1 MSFSTVRKR
10 FRVALRIRPL
20 SPQEQLGGET
30 ECVTQLPDV
39 PQIVIGAD
47 RAFTFDHVFSPEVGQ
62 EQVYEESVKPL
73 VQQFLQGYNATILA
87 YGQTGSGKT
96 FSMGTGLARSAA
108 EVESPGV
115 VPRAIGEIWENL
127 KQRESSGLKFSIDVS
142 FLELYNEDLID
153 LLNPRAAPGGRGPT
167 IREDNRGNM
176 VLVGVERRDVYTPDD
191 VLELLHQGALS
202 RTTASTDM
210 NHTSSRSHAIFTV
223 YLRQQDR
230 RRQPAG
236 PDEGMP
242 SIVSKIHFVD
252 LAGSERIKRTGAAG
266 DRAREGISINAG
278 LLALGN
284 VISALGSSSGEK
296 PQQTPR
302 RTPHVPY
309 RDSKLTRLLQDSL
322 GGNSQTLMLACISPS
337 NKNNSES
344 LNTIRYA
351 NRARNIRNKVAVT
364 FDKNSSAELSLLK
377 TEVARLRGEL
387 SKLKLQR
394 RQSSAALVGASGDE
408 CPESEAVERLRRR
421 NAELMQRL
429 GAAQQRVSAL
439 ESERDMLQ
447 KRITKLGG
455 SLPSTPGLVAAAL
468 PAEGSSSSLFA
479 EKDVLETIDRE
490 LGEQA
495 ARHEQQIT
503 SVRRHYESKL
513 ELLQET
519 LGVVQQERDV
529 ALQRLANAAPNSARS
544 TASTNSKT
552 LGLEMQN
559 TTPTRLRKPSQSIHP
574 PQLRRQNTSSTQV
587 KQLQE
592 EAERL
597 AQQVQQQAQE
607 IAQLRH
613 QRTGRHASGRNSLL
627 SFSESSCW
635 RVARDEPDS
644 GGPQLLRAAFVKA
657 ALETEVQR
665 CVRARQLLR
674 ERDAYLTRQD
684 RLMNEQNDALLRMQC
699 EETDAGS
706 TAQMQSASE
715 RIAIIDAELHFLDL
729 KVRDAE
735 AEVAQLAQSQ
745 TPEGGDGVL
754 IAPLANLSGLA
765 MRMVEDVVRVDYSAF
780 SMFFSRLP
788 QAEST
793 GLAYLLLQDLIELRL
808 VALRD
813 EQDREALEKRTMD
826 LRRTLLAMQRT
837 ALNAALSYERELGQ
851 AERRLQ
857 SQLPEIS
864 PSFSDAGSERS
875 VYEGVRDRG
884 ILLRSALASALE
896 ESAPGSSEP
905 LNSPSS
911 SGSIPNMSSLDIA
924 SEELFN
930 AADDHS
936 DACAVAY
943 GPSLSADHLDSR
955 SILYSESLGV
965 SGLQPTHPQRTDN
978 PQATSPANA
987 GRVERKVFD
996 ALSLQTPTNATLA
1009 DSPLSNALLLLANTS
1024 TDVDNSFDN
1033 IRGDPDTFFSDPE
1046 GCESDTIPELY
1057 RSASGEFFRL
1067 PNMARSQATPKQK
1080 PAAEQRKSGYRV
1092 KLGNLPARRRGSRRR
1107 SSRRHSRR
1115 GAARNPR
1122 ISLPIVPPELMDYIE
1137 RRNPNAIN
1145 VGDRKAVIASPELVR
1160 EMHSANSRAMTAGQ
1174 QIMSPES
1181 AMTQITETSTE
1192 EQSEATDPFTPRA
1205 AGKISAPNTSDEIS
1219 QEFKASSET
1228 SASFSNNPP
1237 NSAPL
1242 PQQQQ
1247 QHPKLRSPRSFY
1259 HPGPYMHNNEISYKS
1274 AIGGEQVEP
1283 VYCPPSDIQT
1293 RAPGGMVRAPSPKH
1307 RYLSP
1312 TERNNASLFSMMDA
1326 GQVRHVT
1333 FPQAS
1338 PPAQPVKNEK
1348 PLAYKPSRIRRRA
1361 QSSYESRATEGESGT
1376 NSTTSDIKFNNG
1388 RRLSRFF
1395 NGFGF
1400 GHGANEARKSISF
1413 SRNSPLANNR
1423 DGMVSAVE
1431 FDRRRNSDA
1440 SGSQIAHMRKVNS
1453 SIATVNDDGHA
1464 KQVEW

>member
-1 MSFSTVRKR
+1 MSFSTV
-10 FRVALRIRPL
+10 RVALRIRPL
-20 SPQEQLGGET
+20 SPQEQLSGET

-96 FSMGTGLARSAA
+96 FSMGTGLARSAT

-115 VPRAIGEIWENL
+115 VPRAIREIWENL

-153 LLNPRAAPGGRGPT
+153 LLNPRTAPGSRGPT

-176 VLVGVERRDVYTPDD
+176 VLIGVERRDVYAPDD
-191 VLELLHQGALS
+191 VLELLHHGALS

-236 PDEGMP
+236 ADEGMP

-284 VISALGSSSGEK
+284 VISALGSTSGDK
-296 PQQTPR
+296 QQTPR
-302 RTPHVPY
+302 RAPHVPY

-337 NKNNSES
+337 NRNNSES

-394 RQSSAALVGASGDE
+394 SQSSTAAMGAGGDE
-408 CPESEAVERLRRR
+408 APENEALDRLQRR

-429 GAAQQRVSAL
+429 GAAQQRVLVL
-439 ESERDMLQ
+439 ESERDVLQ
-447 KRITKLGG
+447 TRITKLGG
-455 SLPSTPGLVAAAL
+455 SLPSTPGLTAAAL

-529 ALQRLANAAPNSARS
+529 ALQRLANAAPNSARPTTS
-544 TASTNSKT
+544 TNNSKT
-552 LGLEMQN
+552 LGLEVQN
-559 TTPTRLRKPSQSIHP
+559 TTPTRLRKPSQSTHA
-574 PQLRRQNTSSTQV
+574 PQLRRQNTNSAQV

-635 RVARDEPDS
+635 KVARDEPDS

-699 EETDAGS
+699 DETDADS

-765 MRMVEDVVRVDYSAF
+765 MRMVEDVVRVDYNAF
-780 SMFFSRLP
+780 SAFFSRLP

-813 EQDREALEKRTMD
+813 EQDREALERRIMD
-826 LRRTLLAMQRT
+826 LRRTLIAMQRT

-864 PSFSDAGSERS
+864 LSFSDAGSERS

-905 LNSPSS
+905 LNSPAS
-911 SGSIPNMSSLDIA
+911 SGSLPHLSSLDIA
-924 SEELFN
+924 SDELLN
-930 AADDHS
+930 DAEDSPDD
-936 DACAVAY
+936 CAVPY

-978 PQATSPANA
+978 LQATSSANA

-996 ALSLQTPTNATLA
+996 VLSPQTPTNATLA

-1024 TDVDNSFDN
+1024 TDVDNSLDN
-1033 IRGDPDTFFSDPE
+1033 IRGAPDTFFSDPE

-1067 PNMARSQATPKQK
+1067 PNMARSQATAKHK
-1080 PAAEQRKSGYRV
+1080 PTAEQRKSGYRV

-1107 SSRRHSRR
+1107 SGRRHSRR

-1137 RRNPNAIN
+1137 RRNPNAID

-1160 EMHSANSRAMTAGQ
+1160 EMHNANLRAMTAGQ
-1174 QIMSPES
+1174 QIISPES
-1181 AMTQITETSTE
+1181 AMTQITEISE
-1192 EQSEATDPFTPRA
+1192 EQSENTDPFTPRA
-1205 AGKISAPNTSDEIS
+1205 AGRISAPTTSDEIS

-1242 PQQQQ
+1242 PQKQQQQQ

-1259 HPGPYMHNNEISYKS
+1259 HPGPYIHNNEISYKS
-1274 AIGGEQVEP
+1274 AIGGEQAES

-1293 RAPGGMVRAPSPKH
+1293 RAPGGMVRAPSPNH
-1307 RYLSP
+1307 RFLSP
-1312 TERNNASLFSMMDA
+1312 TERKNASLFSMMDA

-1338 PPAQPVKNEK
+1338 PPAQPAPNERS
-1348 PLAYKPSRIRRRA
+1348 LAYKPSRIRRRA
-1361 QSSYESRATEGESGT
+1361 QSSYEARATESDSGAKPIT
-1376 NSTTSDIKFNNG
+1376 PDAKPNNG

-1400 GHGANEARKSISF
+1400 GNSGNEARKSISF
-1413 SRNSPLANNR
+1413 ARTSPLANNR

-1431 FDRRRNSDA
+1431 FDRRRSSDA
-1440 SGSQIAHMRKVNS
+1440 SGSHVVQMRKVNS
-1453 SIATVNDDGHA
+1453 SIAAVNDDGHA